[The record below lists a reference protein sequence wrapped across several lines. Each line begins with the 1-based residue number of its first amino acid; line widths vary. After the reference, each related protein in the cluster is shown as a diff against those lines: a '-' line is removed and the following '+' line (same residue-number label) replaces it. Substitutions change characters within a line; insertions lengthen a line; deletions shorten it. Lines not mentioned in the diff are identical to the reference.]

1 MRTLSTSRLISPEF
15 QLFRWCLLWPYAPR
29 ELYFCRHCY
38 DVRCGN
44 CVSHEVDSHYCPNC
58 LENMASAEA
67 KMRRHRCGNC
77 FDCPSCGHNLSTRA
91 TIVLVPSAEGS
102 ASKDASKST
111 PQKVYYLTC
120 NFCRWSTRDSGI
132 VDQTTPAG
140 GWQESPNPHEHRVEE
155 LVAAYRQLAVKEK
168 NERERSKYVRK
179 RNYML
184 LMEKYPVLTPR
195 FRRCRPSTFGSFGGS
210 HDQLV
215 PRDTEPAVEIS
226 IPGVKAEPITES
238 FNVDD
243 FVKKPLK
250 IETVT
255 SLFQRYMSPKTQP
268 TSIGQLEP
276 RHKALAVK
284 RSLRCRQ
291 CEHNLSKAD
300 FNPSAIKFRINLSAF
315 QHVPDLRICL
325 PTQCIASAGTGTAT
339 AAALPS
345 ATAYDPSRPLPLG
358 LPNRT
363 LPVLTFASVPAASI
377 NLQGFAVGKTTNVV
391 LTLSN
396 PAHRVTTV
404 RLCQLS
410 TDEEAAKLAACLTSS
425 SGLAEIC
432 EDATIYS
439 TARLTLPSESIRL
452 AAKSD
457 VTEYDDLA
465 TTTSNEFKDDDPK
478 VIAFRQ
484 GNKVGVHVGVT
495 PMPAGSGKTEPQP
508 VRAVI
513 QMTFDYQNTTSS
525 MLSEQRAVAASAVL
539 AASGIATNGKADA
552 PPTAAGDQSTTSE
565 EELRDINLLFFV
577 DFGEIFYKVA
587 VEGNIGCG
595 KSTFL
600 KYFESLSSNIEVS
613 LEPIELWNNVKGHKL
628 FEMFYADPGTWSSPL
643 QSQVMVTYLH
653 RQATP
658 QSAPVRLIERS
669 LHSGRHC
676 FIEAIRENNQISDG
690 DLEVLHE
697 FYKFGRD
704 MPFCK
709 LDLIVYLRSSPE
721 VCADRIRRRH
731 RRGEEGIS
739 MDYLQQLHDLHEK
752 WLLSGKNDDCP
763 APVLVFDCDEPLE
776 TITNAYYERR
786 EQVMCGVKS

>member
-1 MRTLSTSRLISPEF
+1 MATYFDLRRVQLLCSCNRICPLS
-15 QLFRWCLLWPYAPR
+15 Q
-29 ELYFCRHCY
+29 LYFCRHCY

-195 FRRCRPSTFGSFGGS
+195 FRRCRPSTFGSFG
-210 HDQLV
+210 
-215 PRDTEPAVEIS
+215 RDTEPAVEIS

-325 PTQCIASAGTGTAT
+325 PTQCIASA
-339 AAALPS
+339 
-345 ATAYDPSRPLPLG
+345 
-358 LPNRT
+358 
-363 LPVLTFASVPAASI
+363 ASI

-404 RLCQLS
+404 RLRQLS
-410 TDEEAAKLAACLTSS
+410 TEEEAAKLAACLTSS

-495 PMPAGSGKTEPQP
+495 PMPAGSGKTGPQP

-539 AASGIATNGKADA
+539 AASGIATNGKTDA
-552 PPTAAGDQSTTSE
+552 PPTASGDQSATSE

-577 DFGEIFYKVA
+577 DFGEMSV
-587 VEGNIGCG
+587 
-595 KSTFL
+595 
-600 KYFESLSSNIEVS
+600 
-613 LEPIELWNNVKGHKL
+613 
-628 FEMFYADPGTWSSPL
+628 
-643 QSQVMVTYLH
+643 
-653 RQATP
+653 
-658 QSAPVRLIERS
+658 
-669 LHSGRHC
+669 
-676 FIEAIRENNQISDG
+676 
-690 DLEVLHE
+690 
-697 FYKFGRD
+697 
-704 MPFCK
+704 
-709 LDLIVYLRSSPE
+709 
-721 VCADRIRRRH
+721 
-731 RRGEEGIS
+731 
-739 MDYLQQLHDLHEK
+739 
-752 WLLSGKNDDCP
+752 
-763 APVLVFDCDEPLE
+763 
-776 TITNAYYERR
+776 
-786 EQVMCGVKS
+786 